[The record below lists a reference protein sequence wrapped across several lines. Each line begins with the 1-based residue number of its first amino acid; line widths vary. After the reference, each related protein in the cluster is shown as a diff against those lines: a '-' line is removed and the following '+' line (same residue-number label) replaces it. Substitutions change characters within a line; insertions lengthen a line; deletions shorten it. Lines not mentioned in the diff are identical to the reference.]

1 MSEAEQTATLCFV
14 DTNIWL
20 YGFIDSQDSL
30 KHETAK
36 RIIQGHDLVISTQVI
51 NEVCVNL
58 LRKGNFPESEIET
71 LIAAFYSNYSVI
83 DFSQEILINASR
95 IRQIY
100 SLSYWDS
107 LIVTTALS
115 AGCEILYSEDM
126 HDGLQVSNTLTIKNP
141 FKP

>member
-1 MSEAEQTATLCFV
+1 MSEAEQRATLCFV

-20 YGFIDSQDSL
+20 YGFIDSQNSL

-36 RIIQGHDLVISTQVI
+36 GIIQVNDIVISTQVI

-58 LRKGNFPESEIET
+58 LRKGNFSEPEIET
-71 LIAAFYSNYSVI
+71 LVAAFYTNYSVV
-83 DFSQEILINASR
+83 DFSQDILVNASR
-95 IRQIY
+95 LRRSY

>member
-126 HDGLQVSNTLTIKNP
+126 HDGLYVSDTLTIKNP